1 MHPISKRPISMDSL
15 NIALKD
21 INYLI
26 KPDVPPKRQALQ
38 CLKRLKRKYYI
49 DRAEMRIKTTC

>member
-1 MHPISKRPISMDSL
+1 MDSL